1 MCDFLWSDPEEI
13 EEWEANPRGAG
24 VIFGTKIVDKFLQ
37 TNKFDLIVRAHQL
50 IMEGYKLHFGNK
62 LITIWS
68 APNYC
73 YRCNNIAAI
82 LQLDENLKQ
91 TYITF
96 NAAAED
102 YKPAPEKKP
111 LPETTEAVFVFNDK
125 KLNLKKYKYC
135 YHKDIDFL
143 ENECAVL
150 THALKNLPIQ
160 ILEIMPMRM
169 RDFGKSAVHKDIFM
183 GTLSSRG
190 ASNKISIKQS
200 NIGNPQTTTSTRQHS
215 KSSLIMSSAFSDYH
229 RYQDD

>member
-82 LQLDENLKQ
+82 LQLDENLR
-91 TYITF
+91 TNYIALMLHLKII
-96 NAAAED
+96 N
-102 YKPAPEKKP
+102 K
-111 LPETTEAVFVFNDK
+111 
-125 KLNLKKYKYC
+125 NLKKWLFLSIFFNYLFNVYHIPLSVSARRWNHRTSICPHACHAHIRRCRTAFRSDAILCMCHATGRHGKYPHC
-135 YHKDIDFL
+135 SCCRSH
-143 ENECAVL
+143 
-150 THALKNLPIQ
+150 
-160 ILEIMPMRM
+160 
-169 RDFGKSAVHKDIFM
+169 
-183 GTLSSRG
+183 
-190 ASNKISIKQS
+190 
-200 NIGNPQTTTSTRQHS
+200 TS
-215 KSSLIMSSAFSDYH
+215 
-229 RYQDD
+229 

>member
-13 EEWEANPRGAG
+13 EDWEANPRGAG

-111 LPETTEAVFVFNDK
+111 LPE
-125 KLNLKKYKYC
+125 Y
-135 YHKDIDFL
+135 FL
-143 ENECAVL
+143 
-150 THALKNLPIQ
+150 
-160 ILEIMPMRM
+160 
-169 RDFGKSAVHKDIFM
+169 
-183 GTLSSRG
+183 
-190 ASNKISIKQS
+190 
-200 NIGNPQTTTSTRQHS
+200 
-215 KSSLIMSSAFSDYH
+215 
-229 RYQDD
+229 